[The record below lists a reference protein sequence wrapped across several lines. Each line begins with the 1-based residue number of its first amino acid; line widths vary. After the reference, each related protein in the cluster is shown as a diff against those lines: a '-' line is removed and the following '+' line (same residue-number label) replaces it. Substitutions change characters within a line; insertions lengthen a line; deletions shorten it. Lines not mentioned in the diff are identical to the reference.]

1 MSLTLVNATVTAPSP
16 EQGDGNPFNYVP
28 TSWVCIL
35 FIILF
40 SLTTVVH
47 VLQAFWLKVWYMLP
61 TLALCGLVETI
72 GWAGRY
78 WGHKN
83 PYNRSP
89 FLMQICTTIM
99 APSFM
104 TAAMFLVLPR
114 IVSELGQEYSRMSPR
129 LYPIIFLTA
138 DVGAL
143 LLQAIGGA
151 VASSATTLEGA
162 NRGGNIMLAGIVI
175 QLAAVTLFDLLSI
188 EFVARYALG
197 RPAYRTSVDH
207 EQKHTIPKRVALM
220 LLGVGI
226 ASVFILIRSVYR
238 TTSVDHEQKHT
249 IPKRVALMLLGVGI
263 ASVFI
268 LIRSVYRTIELTD
281 GWNGRIISTEK
292 WFNWFD
298 GGAVVAAMATF
309 NVFHPGLL
317 IKNYGNKLLKFG
329 RRPTHELESQ
339 EQKLPDQI

>member
-1 MSLTLVNATVTAPSP
+1 MSLTLVNATVAAASP

-47 VLQAFWLKVWYMLP
+47 ILQAFWIKVWYMLP
-61 TLALCGLVETI
+61 TLALCGLVEII
-72 GWAGRY
+72 GWVGRY

-104 TAAMFLVLPR
+104 TAAMFLILPR

-162 NRGGNIMLAGIVI
+162 NRGGNIMLSGIVI

-197 RPAYRTSVDH
+197 RPAYR
-207 EQKHTIPKRVALM
+207 
-220 LLGVGI
+220 
-226 ASVFILIRSVYR
+226 
-238 TTSVDHEQKHT
+238 TSVDHEQKHT

>member
-1 MSLTLVNATVTAPSP
+1 MSLSLVNTTVVAASP
-16 EQGDGNPFNYVP
+16 EQDDESPFNYVP

-40 SLTTVVH
+40 SLTTVAH
-47 VLQAFWLKVWYMLP
+47 VLQAFRLKVWYMLP
-61 TLALCGLVETI
+61 TLALCGLVEII

-78 WGHKN
+78 WGHKS
-83 PYNRSP
+83 PYNRNP

-104 TAAMFLVLPR
+104 TAAMFLILPR

-143 LLQAIGGA
+143 LLQAIGGG

-175 QLAAVTLFDLLSI
+175 QLAAVALFDLLSV
-188 EFVARYALG
+188 EFVIRYALG
-197 RPAYRTSVDH
+197 RPAYRTSMDR
-207 EQKHTIPKRVALM
+207 EDKHTVPKRVALM
-220 LLGVGI
+220 LLG
-226 ASVFILIRSVYR
+226 L
-238 TTSVDHEQKHT
+238 
-249 IPKRVALMLLGVGI
+249 GI

-298 GGAVVAAMATF
+298 GGAIVAAMVTF

-317 IKNYGNKLLKFG
+317 IKDYGNKLLIFK
-329 RRPTHELESQ
+329 RPPTHELESQ
-339 EQKLPDQI
+339 EQKLPDQV